1 VLKHHPG
8 LLPVIVPLEFGVRL
22 LKDTFA
28 SGPVAMNSDLIVL
41 VGMHHKTGSVLARK
55 LFASACLRV
64 KQCGVFLVTSGS
76 ELDVKRTLQDPT
88 VRLVSHP
95 QWPWMPQQ
103 LIPIQRPYLF
113 IHFWRNP
120 ASKLSSG
127 YLYHKTGVER
137 YILFITFLVFII
149 LGSCCIFLSDFI
161 SQTFLS
167 TIFCISKM
175 DLHIHVLSSKSLL
188 CST

>member
-1 VLKHHPG
+1 VCCSSCCSSFVCLGTNSPLSLDSQERNVQSDGSTSASQRERVLKHHPG

-137 YILFITFLVFII
+137 YIL
-149 LGSCCIFLSDFI
+149 LSFW
-161 SQTFLS
+161 
-167 TIFCISKM
+167 C
-175 DLHIHVLSSKSLL
+175 SSFE
-188 CST
+188 

>member
-1 VLKHHPG
+1 MFSVRNIQSDGTTSASQRDRIMKHHPM
-8 LLPVIVPLEFGVRL
+8 LASVIVPVEFGVRL

-28 SGPVAMNSDLIVL
+28 SGPVPMTKSDMVVL

-55 LFASACLRV
+55 LFASACLRIR
-64 KQCGVFLVTSGS
+64 QCGVFLVTSGS
-76 ELDVKRTLQDPT
+76 EVDMMRTLEDPS

-103 LIPIQRPYLF
+103 LLGASRPYLF

-127 YLYHKTGVER
+127 YLYHKTGVE
-137 YILFITFLVFII
+137 
-149 LGSCCIFLSDFI
+149 
-161 SQTFLS
+161 
-167 TIFCISKM
+167 K
-175 DLHIHVLSSKSLL
+175 
-188 CST
+188 